1 MRLAVC
7 VASVVAATSTTAV
20 ARPEWADPLRRMEM
34 TCDFFDPNYI
44 RTPCRPPGREDR
56 DRNKWRQHLGTDFR
70 ATEDQVVYAP
80 VSGTIDCSRAGRNE
94 GADVAR
100 AIIRD
105 GATNEEHVLGH
116 VYCTVE
122 SGPVS
127 KGRPV
132 AKVRYLDTGTVLH
145 WGFNVVSVSRA
156 LTHRS
161 QCFRDNQMRSCE
173 WGWGKAPYEATRSQ
187 AVSLGWRP
195 VL

>member
-1 MRLAVC
+1 MKLAVC
-7 VASVVAATSTTAV
+7 FASVLATTGTTAA

-44 RTPCRPPGREDR
+44 RTPCRPPGREDS
-56 DRNKWRQHLGTDFR
+56 RNTWRQHLGTDFR
-70 ATEDQVVYAP
+70 AAADEVVYAP

-94 GADVAR
+94 DADLAR

-116 VYCTVE
+116 VYCTVG
-122 SGPVS
+122 SGPVT
-127 KGRPV
+127 KGNPV
-132 AKVRYLDTGTVLH
+132 ARVRYLATGSHFH

-156 LTHRS
+156 IAYRS
-161 QCFRDNQMRSCE
+161 QCFRDNQTRSCE